1 MIQKNDTERNKGGR
15 PAKGLSEKRKY
26 RITVKMATGEYYA
39 LKSKARQAGV
49 SASEMVRQAV
59 DGCVVRERLTA
70 EQADFIRKLCGMAN
84 KPEPAYPE
92 GTPGGRV
99 PACRPMPATAAV
111 AGNPHRPYQP
121 MMAKIVKGAG
131 ARGIVDYI
139 LDREKGASL
148 IDHDGVLV
156 SDNGSIVRSFIAQ
169 SRLNPNVEKFIGH
182 ISLSFSKEDLP
193 RLTDGLMVQ
202 ISREYMMEMGIRD
215 TQYIIG
221 RHHDKGHPHVHIAFN
236 RIDNNGKT
244 ISDKNDRYRSERVCK
259 ELTRKYGLYFAEGK
273 EQVNTNRL
281 KEPDRTK
288 YELYSL
294 LKTEV
299 GRCGNWDRLVANLR
313 KQGGGS
319 AFQVQGADGR
329 DSGRGVRQERL
340 FLQRLED

>member
-1 MIQKNDTERNKGGR
+1 
-15 PAKGLSEKRKY
+15 
-26 RITVKMATGEYYA
+26 
-39 LKSKARQAGV
+39 
-49 SASEMVRQAV
+49 
-59 DGCVVRERLTA
+59 
-70 EQADFIRKLCGMAN
+70 
-84 KPEPAYPE
+84 
-92 GTPGGRV
+92 
-99 PACRPMPATAAV
+99 
-111 AGNPHRPYQP
+111 

-139 LDREKGASL
+139 LDREKGASH

-156 SDNGSIVRSFIAQ
+156 SDNGSIARGLIAQ
-169 SRLNPNVEKFIGH
+169 SRLNPKVEKFIGH

-193 RLTDGLMVQ
+193 RLTDELMVR
-202 ISREYMMEMGIRD
+202 ISREYMMKMGIRD

-221 RHHDKGHPHVHIAFN
+221 RHHDKEHPHVHIAFN

-259 ELTRKYGLYFAEGK
+259 ELTRKYGLYFAKGK

-299 GRCGNWDRLVANLR
+299 GRCGDWATLTANLR
-313 KQGGGS
+313 KQGVEVRFKYKGRTDE
-319 AFQVQGADGR
+319 VQGVVFGKNGYSFNGSKIDRQFSYSKITATLNR
-329 DSGRGVRQERL
+329 NSREERQAQSGQQGISLFPGGGGDFTSGSPGLLELIPSSCAETPEEAEFRRLMQRKRKKKKNRGYRI
-340 FLQRLED
+340 

>member
-1 MIQKNDTERNKGGR
+1 
-15 PAKGLSEKRKY
+15 
-26 RITVKMATGEYYA
+26 
-39 LKSKARQAGV
+39 
-49 SASEMVRQAV
+49 
-59 DGCVVRERLTA
+59 
-70 EQADFIRKLCGMAN
+70 
-84 KPEPAYPE
+84 
-92 GTPGGRV
+92 
-99 PACRPMPATAAV
+99 
-111 AGNPHRPYQP
+111 

-131 ARGIVDYI
+131 AKGIVDYI

-156 SDNGSIVRSFIAQ
+156 SDNSSIARSLIAQ

-193 RLTDGLMVQ
+193 RLTDELMVQ
-202 ISREYMMEMGIRD
+202 ISREYMMKMGIRD

-221 RHHDKGHPHVHIAFN
+221 RHHDKEHPHVHIAFN

-313 KQGGGS
+313 KQGVEVR
-319 AFQVQGADGR
+319 FKYKGR
-329 DSGRGVRQERL
+329 TDEI
-340 FLQRLED
+340 